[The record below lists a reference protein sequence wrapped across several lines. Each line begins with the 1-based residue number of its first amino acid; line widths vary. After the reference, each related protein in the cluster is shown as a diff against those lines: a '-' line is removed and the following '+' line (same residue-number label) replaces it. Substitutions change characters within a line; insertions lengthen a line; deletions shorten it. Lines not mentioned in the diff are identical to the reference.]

1 MEIYPTN
8 DDHRKN
14 DDWIFGVACFQR
26 NQFYQHLSSRHA
38 LWPQAYSA
46 KRCWRSFV
54 AKMFWS
60 RPMAAQRNMAHSWG
74 GSTQG
79 KKCMMDKCIYVY
91 IYICINIC
99 VCVRYDIYI
108 YIMYASMCPQQPLGS
123 LKRQKTGSK
132 HKGRWQTC
140 FPTSK
145 KWKFPHQNR
154 GRLLGAH
161 WNWTI
166 KLFPDALWEGS
177 PINPRSMKGRS
188 SDLIDIVMAFT
199 LVAWI

>member
-14 DDWIFGVACFQR
+14 DDWIFGVVCSQR

-79 KKCMMDKCIYVY
+79 KKCMMDKCIY
-91 IYICINIC
+91 IYTYKYMC
-99 VCVRYDIYI
+99 VCAIIYI
-108 YIMYASMCPQQPLGS
+108 YYVCIYVSTTTTWEFKPPKS
-123 LKRQKTGSK
+123 TK

-145 KWKFPHQNR
+145 KWKFHHQNR

>member
-54 AKMFWS
+54 AKMFWF

-79 KKCMMDKCIYVY
+79 KKCMMDKCI
-91 IYICINIC
+91 C
-99 VCVRYDIYI
+99 IYI
-108 YIMYASMCPQQPLGS
+108 YIIYTYKYMCVCALWYIYIYYVCIYVSTTTTWEFKAPKNRIQTQGTLTDMFSHQQKMKISPPESWPTFGGS
-123 LKRQKTGSK
+123 LKLDHQTVSRRFV
-132 HKGRWQTC
+132 GRITDQ
-140 FPTSK
+140 P
-145 KWKFPHQNR
+145 
-154 GRLLGAH
+154 
-161 WNWTI
+161 
-166 KLFPDALWEGS
+166 
-177 PINPRSMKGRS
+177 
-188 SDLIDIVMAFT
+188 
-199 LVAWI
+199 

>member
-1 MEIYPTN
+1 MI
-8 DDHRKN
+8 DHG
-14 DDWIFGVACFQR
+14 IFWVACFQR
-26 NQFYQHLSSRHA
+26 NQFYQNLSSRHA

-79 KKCMMDKCIYVY
+79 KKCMMDICIYIYVY
-91 IYICINIC
+91 IYIYKMYIYIYMC
-99 VCVRYDIYI
+99 VCALKYIYI
-108 YIMYASMCPQQPLGS
+108 YIYYTYASMCPQQPLGS
-123 LKRQKTGSK
+123 LNRQKAGSK

-140 FPTSK
+140 FPTNK
-145 KWKFPHQNR
+145 RWKFHHQNR

-166 KLFPDALWEGS
+166 QLFPDALWEGS

-188 SDLIDIVMAFT
+188 SDLIDIVMAFA
-199 LVAWI
+199 LDAWI